1 MLGTKCKL
9 MKIIIT
15 AGPTR
20 ESIDPV
26 RFLSNRSTGKMGY
39 AVAEAAHGVGH
50 EVRLISGPVS
60 LIAPDGVM
68 VVDVVSAADM
78 LKAVQD
84 NLEWCDMLI
93 MSAAVADWRPA
104 NVSAIKLKKDAM
116 TGRLALERT
125 ADILKTIM
133 AYKGDR
139 IFVGFAAETG
149 DPVPEASR
157 KLKEKG
163 LDIIVANDVLQL
175 DSGFAVDTNQ
185 VTLLFANGS
194 SEAWPLLSKHEV
206 AKRLLNVIADYDQN
220 K

>member
-1 MLGTKCKL
+1 
-9 MKIIIT
+9 MKILVT

-39 AVAEAAHGVGH
+39 AVAGAACNAGH
-50 EVRLISGPVS
+50 DVRLISGPVS
-60 LIAPDGVM
+60 LTAPDGVM
-68 VVDVVSAADM
+68 MVDVVSADDM

-84 NLEWCDMLI
+84 NLEWCDVLI

-104 NVSAIKLKKDAM
+104 TVSAIKLKKATM
-116 TGRLALERT
+116 TGTLALERT
-125 ADILKTIM
+125 PDILKTIM
-133 AYKGDR
+133 ADKDNR

-157 KLKEKG
+157 KLVDKE
-163 LDIIVANDVLQL
+163 LDIIVANDVLQP

-194 SEAWPLLSKHEV
+194 SEEWPLLSKHEV
-206 AKRLLNVIADYDQN
+206 AERLLNVIADYGPN